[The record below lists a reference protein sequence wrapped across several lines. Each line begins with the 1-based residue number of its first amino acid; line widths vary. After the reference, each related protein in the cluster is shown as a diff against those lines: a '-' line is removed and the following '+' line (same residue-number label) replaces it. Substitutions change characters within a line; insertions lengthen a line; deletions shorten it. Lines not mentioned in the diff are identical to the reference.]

1 MTDEIGSKKL
11 IRRILFQDGQRKTN
25 SSELLA
31 SSQTGR
37 SPPWLPPGQCLGV
50 HGKPLAKHAKH
61 TLRATPRRYS
71 LLGLRLSANL
81 QADLGKVKQQ
91 TQHELK
97 HWTEILQFASLVRCL
112 DMSFEHHRTQQ
123 RCTGDTTLETSN
135 HQQGPQPT
143 SPCAKKCSYM
153 LIPSCAKM
161 RNAWCTLLLP
171 DSHKHGTWEGR
182 VPTSGSKHV
191 QTNVK
196 HSWDVFHRS
205 V

>member
-97 HWTEILQFASLVRCL
+97 HLTEILQFASLVRCL
-112 DMSFEHHRTQQ
+112 DMSFEPPDPTAMHWGYNSR
-123 RCTGDTTLETSN
+123 N
-135 HQQGPQPT
+135 FQPPARPT
-143 SPCAKKCSYM
+143 AHKPLCKEM
-153 LIPSCAKM
+153 LIHAHTILCQNAKCLVHPSPP
-161 RNAWCTLLLP
+161 RLP
-171 DSHKHGTWEGR
+171 
-182 VPTSGSKHV
+182 
-191 QTNVK
+191 
-196 HSWDVFHRS
+196 
-205 V
+205 